1 MQGSEA
7 QDKEF
12 LNYSNCNE
20 KGSTFLNS
28 NIIIEKNTLSPKW
41 IMDHG
46 EVKKKKTQFGGLQES
61 IQKMSTAYTMM
72 LIVDMERSRRIH
84 LVNVGDEK
92 G

>member
-1 MQGSEA
+1 MQGSGV

-41 IMDHG
+41 IMDHR
-46 EVKKKKTQFGGLQES
+46 EVKKKKDLIWGLVGIHSKNEYS
-61 IQKMSTAYTMM
+61 LYYD
-72 LIVDMERSRRIH
+72 VNSRY
-84 LVNVGDEK
+84 GK
-92 G
+92 K

>member
-1 MQGSEA
+1 MQGSGV

-41 IMDHG
+41 IMDHR
-46 EVKKKKTQFGGLQES
+46 EVKKKKRLNLGACRNPF
-61 IQKMSTAYTMM
+61 K
-72 LIVDMERSRRIH
+72 
-84 LVNVGDEK
+84 K
-92 G
+92 